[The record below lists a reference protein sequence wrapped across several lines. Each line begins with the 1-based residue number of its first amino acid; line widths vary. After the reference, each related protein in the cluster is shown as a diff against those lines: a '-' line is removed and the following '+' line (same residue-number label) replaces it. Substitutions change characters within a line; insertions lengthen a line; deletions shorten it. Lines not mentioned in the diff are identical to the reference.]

1 MDTAVSQQIN
11 RLQQLY
17 ATGFQNPFLDTAVD
31 KIIQYQIN
39 QDKAD
44 LQRIQKA
51 MARFEEQYGMDSSQF
66 WTRYQGGQL
75 ADTADFMEWNALCK
89 MQQRIQQR
97 LDILHGE
104 KVR

>member
-1 MDTAVSQQIN
+1 MDTVVSKQIN

-31 KIIQYQIN
+31 KIIRYQVN

-51 MARFEEQYGMDSSQF
+51 MARFEKQYGMDSSQF
-66 WTRYQGGQL
+66 WTQYQAGQL
-75 ADTADFMEWNALCK
+75 ADTDDFMEWNALCK
-89 MQQRIQQR
+89 MQRRIQQR
-97 LDILHGE
+97 LDILRGE

>member
-1 MDTAVSQQIN
+1 MDSAISQQIN

-17 ATGFQNPFLDTAVD
+17 AAGFQNPFLDTAVD
-31 KIIQYQIN
+31 KIIQYQIK
-39 QDKAD
+39 QDQTD

-51 MARFEEQYGMDSSQF
+51 LAEFEKRYGMSSAQF
-66 WTRYQGGQL
+66 WTKYQAGEL
-75 ADTADFMEWNALCK
+75 ADTADFMEWNALYK

>member
-1 MDTAVSQQIN
+1 MDIAVSQKIN
-11 RLQQLY
+11 RLQKLY

-31 KIIQYQIN
+31 KIIEYQIN
-39 QDKAD
+39 QDKKD
-44 LQRIQKA
+44 LQRIQKGLA
-51 MARFEEQYGMDSSQF
+51 QFEKQYGMDSSQF
-66 WTRYQGGQL
+66 WTKYQAGEL
-75 ADTADFMEWNALCK
+75 EDTADFLEWNALYK

>member
-1 MDTAVSQQIN
+1 MDSAVSQQIN

-31 KIIQYQIN
+31 KIIQYQVK
-39 QDKAD
+39 QDQTD

-51 MARFEEQYGMDSSQF
+51 LAEFEDRYGMNSAQF
-66 WTRYQGGQL
+66 WIKYQAGEL

-89 MQQRIQQR
+89 MRQRIQQR
-97 LDILHGE
+97 LDILYGE
-104 KVR
+104 KIK